1 MVDTR
6 LKTFLTL
13 LEEKSYTNTAK
24 KLYITQPAVTH
35 HIKSLESDNNIT
47 LFKDTKTFELTKAG
61 ILLKEYAQIAIQH
74 FNQFEAA
81 LSKQGNRIIANF
93 AMTPMTAFCIND
105 LPHFQDNIKNT
116 KVRLNQFEYNYEI
129 IMDKLR
135 EGQIDFA
142 IIDNSFD
149 SAIYDSF
156 YLTKANLCVVCKADG
171 QYKDLEK
178 ITRDLANQAT
188 IVLGSED
195 SGLYRST
202 TEALRDKNLRFKN
215 NIIIYGNC
223 VHTLVN
229 QILNYDALGFVYE
242 ESIRN
247 ELESG
252 VLKKVNLFNFEA
264 SQNVYLIFNRTS
276 FLNNETVELIESIR
290 SSLDD

>member
-1 MVDTR
+1 MFDTR

-47 LFKDTKTFELTKAG
+47 LFKNTKTFELTKAG

-74 FNQFEAA
+74 YNQFEAA

-93 AMTPMTAFCIND
+93 AMTPMTSFCIKD
-105 LPHFQDNIKNT
+105 LPHFNENIKKS

-135 EGQIDFA
+135 EGIIDFA

-149 SAIYDSF
+149 SSIYDSF
-156 YLTKANLCVVCKADG
+156 YLTKANLCVVAKTDG
-171 QYKDLEK
+171 QYKDIDK
-178 ITRDLANQAT
+178 ISRDLANQAT
-188 IVLGSED
+188 IILGSED

-202 TEALRDKNLRFKN
+202 MEALRDKNLRFKN

-223 VHTLVN
+223 VETLVN
-229 QILNYDALGFVYE
+229 QILNYDGLGIIYE
-242 ESIRN
+242 ESIKN
-247 ELESG
+247 ELQRG
-252 VLKKVNLFNFEA
+252 ILKKINLFNFEA

-276 FLNNETVELIESIR
+276 FLNNETIELIENIR
-290 SSLDD
+290 SSIK